1 MKTQKEYNQCQQPI
15 SCHNCSSNQI
25 CQAWVDFVKH
35 HNDTKPYAHFDL
47 RVSLSMPSIRK
58 YVMDR
63 TKIVTHS
70 FYPFIHFE
78 KKNSRYGKKG
88 PKKPRELY
96 YCSHLDR
103 CVYQRYAFLLN
114 YQYNIWACENNIDDV
129 AIAYRDSLG
138 KNNIDFAKDAF
149 DAIRSFPQCF
159 ILVGDFT
166 NFFDNLE
173 HQYLKKMMCEVLG
186 VERLPQDY
194 FSVFKNITR
203 FSSWD
208 WKDIVK
214 AAGENIA
221 ERGVRK
227 KINSKET
234 VLTKEQFQ
242 KNKKDIKKNISGVG
256 VPQGSPISAVLSNI
270 YMIKFDKD
278 IKRYVTS
285 KGGIY
290 MRYSDDFIIVLPY
303 ERDAEIADFTSYIFS
318 YVESMKGL
326 IDLQKE
332 KTSCYTYKDE
342 VIYEGDQPSSIN
354 YLGFLFDGKNIRI
367 RPRAITKYYYRMRRK
382 ANTIGRS
389 NWTSSKGRR
398 ISAKELYSIYSR
410 NDEKQTFIDYA
421 RKAKGIL
428 KLNDQEANALIKHH
442 NRYGYK
448 RRPEKIRRTLM
459 ILQLRIM
466 SVLLAVPVCQPL
478 SSISS

>member
-1 MKTQKEYNQCQQPI
+1 MKTQKEYNQCQQSI
-15 SCHNCSSNQI
+15 SCHNCSSKQI

-47 RVSLSMPSIRK
+47 SVSLSMPSIRK

-129 AIAYRDSLG
+129 AIAYRDNLG

-442 NRYGYK
+442 K
-448 RRPEKIRRTLM
+448 RKIAM
-459 ILQLRIM
+459 AIKEGQKK
-466 SVLLAVPVCQPL
+466 
-478 SSISS
+478 

>member
-1 MKTQKEYNQCQQPI
+1 MKTQKEYNQCQQPT

-129 AIAYRDSLG
+129 AIAYRDKLG

-159 ILVGDFT
+159 IFVVDFT

-234 VLTKEQFQ
+234 LLTKEQFQ

-256 VPQGSPISAVLSNI
+256 VPQGAPISAVLSNI

-278 IKRYVTS
+278 IKRYVIC

-354 YLGFLFDGKNIRI
+354 YLGFLFDGKSIRI

-382 ANTIGRS
+382 AHTIGRS

-442 NRYGYK
+442 K
-448 RRPEKIRRTLM
+448 RKIAM
-459 ILQLRIM
+459 AIKEGQKK
-466 SVLLAVPVCQPL
+466 
-478 SSISS
+478 

>member
-1 MKTQKEYNQCQQPI
+1 MKTQKEYNQCQQSI
-15 SCHNCSSNQI
+15 SCHNCSSKQI

-129 AIAYRDSLG
+129 AIAYRDNLG

-227 KINSKET
+227 KINSKEI

-442 NRYGYK
+442 K
-448 RRPEKIRRTLM
+448 RKIAM
-459 ILQLRIM
+459 AIKEGQKK
-466 SVLLAVPVCQPL
+466 
-478 SSISS
+478 

>member
-159 ILVGDFT
+159 IFVGDFT

-278 IKRYVTS
+278 IKRYVIC

-442 NRYGYK
+442 K
-448 RRPEKIRRTLM
+448 RKIAM
-459 ILQLRIM
+459 AIKEGQKK
-466 SVLLAVPVCQPL
+466 
-478 SSISS
+478 

>member
-114 YQYNIWACENNIDDV
+114 CQYNIWACENNIDDV

-278 IKRYVTS
+278 IKRYVIC

-442 NRYGYK
+442 K
-448 RRPEKIRRTLM
+448 RKIAM
-459 ILQLRIM
+459 AIKEGQKK
-466 SVLLAVPVCQPL
+466 
-478 SSISS
+478 

>member
-47 RVSLSMPSIRK
+47 RVSLSMPAIRK

-114 YQYNIWACENNIDDV
+114 CQYNIWACENNIDDV

-442 NRYGYK
+442 K
-448 RRPEKIRRTLM
+448 RKIAM
-459 ILQLRIM
+459 AIKEGQKK
-466 SVLLAVPVCQPL
+466 
-478 SSISS
+478 

>member
-129 AIAYRDSLG
+129 AIAYRDNLG

-270 YMIKFDKD
+270 CMIKFDKD

-342 VIYEGDQPSSIN
+342 VIYEGDRPSSIN
-354 YLGFLFDGKNIRI
+354 YLGFLFDGKSIRI

-382 ANTIGRS
+382 AHTIGRS
-389 NWTSSKGRR
+389 NWTSSKGRH

-421 RKAKGIL
+421 KKAKGIL
-428 KLNDQEANALIKHH
+428 KLNDQEADALIKHH
-442 NRYGYK
+442 K
-448 RRPEKIRRTLM
+448 RKIAM
-459 ILQLRIM
+459 AIKEGQKK
-466 SVLLAVPVCQPL
+466 
-478 SSISS
+478 

>member
-15 SCHNCSSNQI
+15 SCHNCSSNQM

-114 YQYNIWACENNIDDV
+114 CQYNIWACKNNIDDV

-208 WKDIVK
+208 WKGIVK

-342 VIYEGDQPSSIN
+342 AIYEGDQPSSIN

-382 ANTIGRS
+382 AHTIGRS

-442 NRYGYK
+442 K
-448 RRPEKIRRTLM
+448 RKIAM
-459 ILQLRIM
+459 AIKEGQKK
-466 SVLLAVPVCQPL
+466 
-478 SSISS
+478 

>member
-129 AIAYRDSLG
+129 AIAYRDNLG

-234 VLTKEQFQ
+234 LLTKEQFQ

-256 VPQGSPISAVLSNI
+256 VPQGSPVSAVLSNI

-442 NRYGYK
+442 K
-448 RRPEKIRRTLM
+448 RKIAM
-459 ILQLRIM
+459 AIKEGQKK
-466 SVLLAVPVCQPL
+466 
-478 SSISS
+478 

>member
-129 AIAYRDSLG
+129 AIAYRDNLG

-234 VLTKEQFQ
+234 LLTKEQFQ

-256 VPQGSPISAVLSNI
+256 VPQGAPISAVLSNI

-278 IKRYVTS
+278 IKRYVIC

-354 YLGFLFDGKNIRI
+354 YLGFLFDGKSIRI

-382 ANTIGRS
+382 AHTIGRS

-442 NRYGYK
+442 K
-448 RRPEKIRRTLM
+448 RKIAM
-459 ILQLRIM
+459 AIKEGQKK
-466 SVLLAVPVCQPL
+466 
-478 SSISS
+478 

>member
-114 YQYNIWACENNIDDV
+114 YQYSIWACENNIDDV
-129 AIAYRDSLG
+129 AIAYRDNLG

-159 ILVGDFT
+159 IFVGDFT

-278 IKRYVTS
+278 IKRYVIC

-354 YLGFLFDGKNIRI
+354 YLGFLFDGKSIRI

-442 NRYGYK
+442 K
-448 RRPEKIRRTLM
+448 RKIAM
-459 ILQLRIM
+459 AIKEGQKK
-466 SVLLAVPVCQPL
+466 
-478 SSISS
+478 

>member
-25 CQAWVDFVKH
+25 CQAWVNFVKH

-186 VERLPQDY
+186 VERLPQDC

-442 NRYGYK
+442 K
-448 RRPEKIRRTLM
+448 RKIAM
-459 ILQLRIM
+459 AIKEGQKK
-466 SVLLAVPVCQPL
+466 
-478 SSISS
+478 

>member
-1 MKTQKEYNQCQQPI
+1 MKTQKEYNQCQQSI
-15 SCHNCSSNQI
+15 SCHNCSSKQI

-114 YQYNIWACENNIDDV
+114 CQYNIWACKNNIDDV

-227 KINSKET
+227 KINSKEI

-442 NRYGYK
+442 K
-448 RRPEKIRRTLM
+448 RKIAM
-459 ILQLRIM
+459 AIKEGQKK
-466 SVLLAVPVCQPL
+466 
-478 SSISS
+478 

>member
-398 ISAKELYSIYSR
+398 ISAK
-410 NDEKQTFIDYA
+410 
-421 RKAKGIL
+421 
-428 KLNDQEANALIKHH
+428 
-442 NRYGYK
+442 
-448 RRPEKIRRTLM
+448 
-459 ILQLRIM
+459 
-466 SVLLAVPVCQPL
+466 
-478 SSISS
+478 

>member
-15 SCHNCSSNQI
+15 SCHNCSSNQM

-35 HNDTKPYAHFDL
+35 HNDIKPYAHFDL

-129 AIAYRDSLG
+129 AIAYRDNLG

-256 VPQGSPISAVLSNI
+256 VPQGAPISAVLSNI

-382 ANTIGRS
+382 ANTIGLS

-442 NRYGYK
+442 K
-448 RRPEKIRRTLM
+448 RKIAM
-459 ILQLRIM
+459 AIKEGQKK
-466 SVLLAVPVCQPL
+466 
-478 SSISS
+478 

>member
-242 KNKKDIKKNISGVG
+242 KNKKDIKKNILGVG
-256 VPQGSPISAVLSNI
+256 VPQGAPISAVLSNI

-442 NRYGYK
+442 K
-448 RRPEKIRRTLM
+448 RKIAM
-459 ILQLRIM
+459 AIKEGQKK
-466 SVLLAVPVCQPL
+466 
-478 SSISS
+478 

>member
-332 KTSCYTYKDE
+332 NTSCYTYKDE

-442 NRYGYK
+442 K
-448 RRPEKIRRTLM
+448 RKIAM
-459 ILQLRIM
+459 AIKEGQKK
-466 SVLLAVPVCQPL
+466 
-478 SSISS
+478 

>member
-15 SCHNCSSNQI
+15 SCHNCSSNQM

-354 YLGFLFDGKNIRI
+354 YLGFLFDGKSIRI

-442 NRYGYK
+442 K
-448 RRPEKIRRTLM
+448 RKIAM
-459 ILQLRIM
+459 AIKEGQKK
-466 SVLLAVPVCQPL
+466 
-478 SSISS
+478 

>member
-129 AIAYRDSLG
+129 AIAYRDNLG

-214 AAGENIA
+214 ASGENIA

-234 VLTKEQFQ
+234 LLTKEQFQ

-382 ANTIGRS
+382 AHTIGRS

-442 NRYGYK
+442 K
-448 RRPEKIRRTLM
+448 RKIAM
-459 ILQLRIM
+459 AIKEGQKK
-466 SVLLAVPVCQPL
+466 
-478 SSISS
+478 

>member
-421 RKAKGIL
+421 RKAV
-428 KLNDQEANALIKHH
+428 
-442 NRYGYK
+442 R
-448 RRPEKIRRTLM
+448 
-459 ILQLRIM
+459 
-466 SVLLAVPVCQPL
+466 
-478 SSISS
+478 

>member
-25 CQAWVDFVKH
+25 CQAWVNFVKH

-63 TKIVTHS
+63 AKIVTHS

-114 YQYNIWACENNIDDV
+114 YQYNILAYENNIDDV
-129 AIAYRDSLG
+129 AIAYRDNLG

-149 DAIRSFPQCF
+149 DAIRNFPQCF

-203 FSSWD
+203 FSSWG

-214 AAGENIA
+214 AAGENIE

-227 KINSKET
+227 KINSKDT

-242 KNKKDIKKNISGVG
+242 KSKKDIKKNVSGVG

-270 YMIKFDKD
+270 YMIEFDKY
-278 IKRYVTS
+278 IKRYVAS
-285 KGGIY
+285 KSGIY

-332 KTSCYTYKDE
+332 KTSCYTYKNE
-342 VIYEGDQPSSIN
+342 VVYEGDHPSSIN

-382 ANTIGRS
+382 AHTIGRS
-389 NWTSSKGRR
+389 NWTSTKGKH

-421 RKAKGIL
+421 RKAKGVL
-428 KLNDQEANALIKHH
+428 KLNDQEADALIKYH
-442 NRYGYK
+442 K
-448 RRPEKIRRTLM
+448 RKIATA
-459 ILQLRIM
+459 IKEGQKK
-466 SVLLAVPVCQPL
+466 
-478 SSISS
+478 

>member
-15 SCHNCSSNQI
+15 SCHNCSSNQM

-129 AIAYRDSLG
+129 AIAYRDKLG

-234 VLTKEQFQ
+234 LLTKEQFQ

-256 VPQGSPISAVLSNI
+256 VPQGAPISAVLSNI

-354 YLGFLFDGKNIRI
+354 YLGFLFDGKSIRI

-382 ANTIGRS
+382 AHTIGRS

-442 NRYGYK
+442 K
-448 RRPEKIRRTLM
+448 RKIAM
-459 ILQLRIM
+459 AIKEGQKK
-466 SVLLAVPVCQPL
+466 
-478 SSISS
+478 

>member
-63 TKIVTHS
+63 SKIVTHS

-129 AIAYRDSLG
+129 AIAYRDNLG

-214 AAGENIA
+214 AAGENIE

-227 KINSKET
+227 KVNSKDT

-242 KNKKDIKKNISGVG
+242 KSKNDIKKNVSGVG

-270 YMIKFDKD
+270 YMIEFDKD
-278 IKRYVTS
+278 IKRYVAS

-332 KTSCYTYKDE
+332 KTSCYTYKNK
-342 VIYEGDQPSSIN
+342 VVYEGDQPSSIN
-354 YLGFLFDGKNIRI
+354 YLGFLFDGKNIRL

-382 ANTIGRS
+382 AHTIGRS
-389 NWTSSKGRR
+389 NWISSKGRH

-442 NRYGYK
+442 K
-448 RRPEKIRRTLM
+448 RKIAKA
-459 ILQLRIM
+459 IKESQKK
-466 SVLLAVPVCQPL
+466 
-478 SSISS
+478 

>member
-114 YQYNIWACENNIDDV
+114 YQYNIGACENNIDDV

-221 ERGVRK
+221 ERGIRK
-227 KINSKET
+227 KINSKDT
-234 VLTKEQFQ
+234 VLNKEQFQ
-242 KNKKDIKKNISGVG
+242 ESKKDIKKNVSGVG

-270 YMIKFDKD
+270 YMIEFDKD
-278 IKRYVTS
+278 IKRYVAS

-303 ERDAEIADFTSYIFS
+303 ERDTEIVDFTSYIFS

-326 IDLQKE
+326 VDLQKE

-389 NWTSSKGRR
+389 NWTSSKGRH

-421 RKAKGIL
+421 KKAKRIL
-428 KLNDQEANALIKHH
+428 KLNDQEADALIKHH
-442 NRYGYK
+442 K
-448 RRPEKIRRTLM
+448 RKIAM
-459 ILQLRIM
+459 AIKEGQKK
-466 SVLLAVPVCQPL
+466 
-478 SSISS
+478 

>member
-159 ILVGDFT
+159 ILVGDIT
-166 NFFDNLE
+166 TFFDNLE

-442 NRYGYK
+442 K
-448 RRPEKIRRTLM
+448 RKIAM
-459 ILQLRIM
+459 AIKEGQKK
-466 SVLLAVPVCQPL
+466 
-478 SSISS
+478 

>member
-88 PKKPRELY
+88 HKKPRELY

-382 ANTIGRS
+382 AHTIGRS

-442 NRYGYK
+442 K
-448 RRPEKIRRTLM
+448 RKIAM
-459 ILQLRIM
+459 AIKEGQKK
-466 SVLLAVPVCQPL
+466 
-478 SSISS
+478 

>member
-15 SCHNCSSNQI
+15 SCHNCSSNQM

-129 AIAYRDSLG
+129 AIAYRDKLG

-234 VLTKEQFQ
+234 LLTKEQFQ

-442 NRYGYK
+442 K
-448 RRPEKIRRTLM
+448 RKIAM
-459 ILQLRIM
+459 AIKEGQKK
-466 SVLLAVPVCQPL
+466 
-478 SSISS
+478 

>member
-25 CQAWVDFVKH
+25 CQAWVNFVKH

-63 TKIVTHS
+63 AKIVTHS

-103 CVYQRYAFLLN
+103 CVYQRYAFLLI
-114 YQYNIWACENNIDDV
+114 YQYNIWAYENNIDDV
-129 AIAYRDSLG
+129 AIAYRDNLG

-149 DAIRSFPQCF
+149 DAIRNFPQCF

-203 FSSWD
+203 FSSWG

-214 AAGENIA
+214 AAGENIE

-227 KINSKET
+227 KINSKDT

-242 KNKKDIKKNISGVG
+242 KSKKDIKKNVSGVG

-270 YMIKFDKD
+270 YMIEFDKY
-278 IKRYVTS
+278 IKRYVAS
-285 KGGIY
+285 KSGIY

-332 KTSCYTYKDE
+332 KTSCYTYKNE
-342 VIYEGDQPSSIN
+342 VVYEGDQPSSIN

-382 ANTIGRS
+382 AHTIGRS
-389 NWTSSKGRR
+389 NWTSTKGKH

-421 RKAKGIL
+421 RKAKEVL
-428 KLNDQEANALIKHH
+428 KLNDQEADALIKYH
-442 NRYGYK
+442 K
-448 RRPEKIRRTLM
+448 RKIAM
-459 ILQLRIM
+459 AIKEGQKK
-466 SVLLAVPVCQPL
+466 
-478 SSISS
+478 

>member
-1 MKTQKEYNQCQQPI
+1 
-15 SCHNCSSNQI
+15 
-25 CQAWVDFVKH
+25 
-35 HNDTKPYAHFDL
+35 
-47 RVSLSMPSIRK
+47 MPSIRK

-78 KKNSRYGKKG
+78 KKNSRYGKKE

-159 ILVGDFT
+159 ILVGEFT

-214 AAGENIA
+214 AAGENIE
-221 ERGVRK
+221 ERGIRK
-227 KINSKET
+227 KINSKDT
-234 VLTKEQFQ
+234 VLNKEQFQ
-242 KNKKDIKKNISGVG
+242 ESKKDIKKNVSGVG

-270 YMIKFDKD
+270 YMIEFDKD
-278 IKRYVTS
+278 IKRYVAS

-303 ERDAEIADFTSYIFS
+303 ERDTEIADFTSYIFS

-326 IDLQKE
+326 VDLQKE
-332 KTSCYTYKDE
+332 KTSCYTYKNE
-342 VIYEGDQPSSIN
+342 VVYEGDRPSSIN

-389 NWTSSKGRR
+389 NWTSSKGRH

-421 RKAKGIL
+421 KKAKRIL
-428 KLNDQEANALIKHH
+428 KLNDQEADALIKHH
-442 NRYGYK
+442 K
-448 RRPEKIRRTLM
+448 RKIAM
-459 ILQLRIM
+459 AIKEGQKK
-466 SVLLAVPVCQPL
+466 
-478 SSISS
+478 

>member
-398 ISAKELYSIYSR
+398 ISAKELYSKNLKSSNIR
-410 NDEKQTFIDYA
+410 A
-421 RKAKGIL
+421 RTVK
-428 KLNDQEANALIKHH
+428 
-442 NRYGYK
+442 
-448 RRPEKIRRTLM
+448 
-459 ILQLRIM
+459 
-466 SVLLAVPVCQPL
+466 V
-478 SSISS
+478 

>member
-208 WKDIVK
+208 WKGIVK

-382 ANTIGRS
+382 AHTIGRS

-442 NRYGYK
+442 K
-448 RRPEKIRRTLM
+448 RKIAM
-459 ILQLRIM
+459 AIKEGQKK
-466 SVLLAVPVCQPL
+466 
-478 SSISS
+478 

>member
-173 HQYLKKMMCEVLG
+173 HQYLKKMMCKVLG

-442 NRYGYK
+442 K
-448 RRPEKIRRTLM
+448 RKIAM
-459 ILQLRIM
+459 AIKEGQKK
-466 SVLLAVPVCQPL
+466 
-478 SSISS
+478 

>member
-1 MKTQKEYNQCQQPI
+1 MKTQKEYNQCQQSI
-15 SCHNCSSNQI
+15 SCHNCSSKQI

-234 VLTKEQFQ
+234 LLTKEQFQ

-326 IDLQKE
+326 IDLQKK

-442 NRYGYK
+442 K
-448 RRPEKIRRTLM
+448 RKIAM
-459 ILQLRIM
+459 AIKEGQKK
-466 SVLLAVPVCQPL
+466 
-478 SSISS
+478 

>member
-25 CQAWVDFVKH
+25 CQAWVNFVKH

-114 YQYNIWACENNIDDV
+114 CQYNILACENNIDDV

-208 WKDIVK
+208 WKGIVK

-382 ANTIGRS
+382 AHTIGRS

-442 NRYGYK
+442 K
-448 RRPEKIRRTLM
+448 RKIAM
-459 ILQLRIM
+459 AIKEGQKK
-466 SVLLAVPVCQPL
+466 
-478 SSISS
+478 

>member
-114 YQYNIWACENNIDDV
+114 YQYNIWTCENNIDDV

-442 NRYGYK
+442 K
-448 RRPEKIRRTLM
+448 RKIAM
-459 ILQLRIM
+459 AIKEGQKK
-466 SVLLAVPVCQPL
+466 
-478 SSISS
+478 

>member
-234 VLTKEQFQ
+234 LLTKEQFQ

-256 VPQGSPISAVLSNI
+256 VPQGSPVSAVLSNI

-354 YLGFLFDGKNIRI
+354 YLGFLFDGKSIRI

-382 ANTIGRS
+382 AHTIGRS
-389 NWTSSKGRR
+389 NWISSKGRH

-421 RKAKGIL
+421 KKAKGIL

-442 NRYGYK
+442 K
-448 RRPEKIRRTLM
+448 RKIAM
-459 ILQLRIM
+459 AIKEGQKK
-466 SVLLAVPVCQPL
+466 
-478 SSISS
+478 

>member
-114 YQYNIWACENNIDDV
+114 CQYNIWACENNIDDV

-367 RPRAITKYYYRMRRK
+367 RPRAITKYYHRMRRK
-382 ANTIGRS
+382 ANTIGPS

-442 NRYGYK
+442 K
-448 RRPEKIRRTLM
+448 RKIAM
-459 ILQLRIM
+459 AIKEGQKK
-466 SVLLAVPVCQPL
+466 
-478 SSISS
+478 

>member
-114 YQYNIWACENNIDDV
+114 CQYNIWACKNNIDDV
-129 AIAYRDSLG
+129 AIAYRDNLG

-442 NRYGYK
+442 K
-448 RRPEKIRRTLM
+448 RKIAM
-459 ILQLRIM
+459 AIKEGKKK
-466 SVLLAVPVCQPL
+466 
-478 SSISS
+478 